1 LRRLVIVCM
10 AVVFVLGAYE
20 LTLGTVHGTVKG
32 VPCVNLPPTVC
43 QKPMA
48 NVTIRFEAEIGGGDS
63 ESTTKSDG
71 TFTIRLAPGKYRI
84 DIVSIGNGHLL
95 EGPHELVLWPFTD
108 NRIDLLVP
116 SGLQ

>member
-1 LRRLVIVCM
+1 MIACVAI
-10 AVVFVLGAYE
+10 AFVLGAYE

-32 VPCVNLPPTVC
+32 VPCFNLPPPVC

-48 NVTIRFEAEIGGGDS
+48 NVTIRFEAEIGGVDS

-71 TFTIRLAPGKYRI
+71 TFMVRLAPGKYRLG
-84 DIVSIGNGHLL
+84 IVSMGEGNLL
-95 EGPHELVLWPFTD
+95 EGPREFVVWPFADT
-108 NRIDLLVP
+108 RIDLLVP